1 MHFETDDIVIL
12 IAYYFF
18 YSSHVD
24 IWFFVGIVIEAIIEI
39 PSLDLTFHL
48 SILLLN
54 IPNPSLKRAVLL
66 FDLIDLALEF
76 VVLVPDEVLCC
87 HVAIEVDA
95 GLEDVVIGV
104 DLLAEMVFVLDA
116 FV

>member
-1 MHFETDDIVIL
+1 MHLKTDYVVIL

-18 YSSHVD
+18 DSSHID
-24 IWFFVGIVIEAIIEI
+24 IRLFVEIIIEIIIEI
-39 PSLDLTFHL
+39 PRLDLSFHL

-54 IPNPSLKRAVLL
+54 VPDPGFEGAILL
-66 FDLIDLALEF
+66 FDLVDLALEF
-76 VVLVPDEVLCC
+76 VVLVPDQVLSR

-95 GLEDVVIGV
+95 GLENVVVGV
-104 DLLAEMVFVLDA
+104 DLLAKVVFVFDA